1 MKRILLNTKISKIYI
16 ISVILITLLLLTS
29 YFSYAMFTVTKE
41 KSNAISIVTG
51 TLSYDL
57 KVDNVSTES
66 LVVPA
71 NSIKEFI
78 ITLSNPNSRIAR
90 FNFYYIG
97 DLSSEI
103 ELGYLEEANFNTP
116 PEEPGINLEKQGT
129 ISSSNTY
136 KIKVRNTSDN
146 EITIPL
152 GVGVGLDYNDLNLPS
167 NGHLFVKYNASTLD
181 KILVDNKVQ
190 VSKDNMFNYASNG
203 MKFGADT
210 VDPNYITP
218 GVYKAIDE
226 DGVSYYF
233 RGSIDNNNIKF
244 GKYDEDYY
252 VYNYYDSYF
261 QSLESCQEYNSN
273 CTESNKINLTS
284 NYNNIYYKIVT
295 INFYFILIL
304 IYNGTNTSIN
314 DNDLATSYIIGFAP
328 YNLIYDDPKYTG
340 YTYDNGV
347 DSFIKKE
354 VDTWYNN
361 TLGKNNAYD
370 DKVIEGRFCS
380 DSSGYTAVKDY
391 GINRDYM
398 GFSSYNRIHQL
409 VDGKGEDISPTLIC
423 PNTNESYGGSYK
435 LKAGLITVD
444 ELIFSGEN
452 LEVTSD
458 SYLSVDNFRY
468 YTMTPADFRNNVPTI
483 WDQLDALHIIF
494 IFSTQLNSD
503 GIRPV
508 INLNSD
514 VILSGSGTM
523 DNPYTVQ

>member
-1 MKRILLNTKISKIYI
+1 MKKILLETKITKIYI
-16 ISVILITLLLLTS
+16 LGLCLITLLLLLG
-29 YFSYAMFTVTKE
+29 YFSYAIFTVSKE

-51 TLSYDL
+51 NLTYDL
-57 KVDNVSTES
+57 KVDGVSNES
-66 LVVPA
+66 LVVNA
-71 NSIKEFI
+71 NSTKEFTV
-78 ITLSNPNSRIAR
+78 TLSNPNTRIAR

-103 ELGYLEEANFNTP
+103 EIGYIEGDNLSIP
-116 PEEPGINLEKQGT
+116 PEETGINLEKEGT

-152 GVGVGLDYNDLNLPS
+152 GVSVGLDYNDLSLPS
-167 NGHLFVKYNASTLD
+167 NGHLFEKYNNSALD

-190 VSKDNMFNYASNG
+190 ATKDNMFNYASNG
-203 MKFGADT
+203 MKYGADV

-218 GVYKAIDE
+218 GLYKSIDE
-226 DGVSYYF
+226 DGASYYF

-252 VYNYYDSYF
+252 VYNYGDSYF
-261 QSLESCQEYNSN
+261 QSLESCQEYNSSCN
-273 CTESNKINLTS
+273 ESNKVKLAS
-284 NYNNIYYKIVT
+284 KGDDMYWKIVR
-295 INFYFILIL
+295 INGDGSLRL
-304 IYNGTNTSIN
+304 IYNGTNTN
-314 DNDLATSYIIGFAP
+314 TADNALATTYIIGFAP

-340 YTYDNGV
+340 YTYDNGT

-361 TLGKNNAYD
+361 TLGKNSAYN

-380 DSSGYTAVKDY
+380 DSSGYTNVRDY

-398 GFSSYNRIHQL
+398 GFSSYDRIHQL
-409 VDGKGEDISPTLIC
+409 IDGKGEDISPTLIC
-423 PNTNESYGGSYK
+423 PSTDESYGGSYK

-452 LEVTSD
+452 LEVISE

-468 YTMTPADFRNNVPTI
+468 FTMTPADFRNNVPTV

-494 IFSTQLNSD
+494 LFNSQLNSN
-503 GIRPV
+503 GVRPV
-508 INLNSD
+508 INLSSD
-514 VILSGSGTM
+514 IVLTGSGTM
-523 DNPYTVQ
+523 ADPYTVQ